1 MALFENYDLASE
13 IVDENGLDDT
23 KVVEMQLG
31 YSKSGLLYRLNKVLN
46 FDAKEIAKGSKE
58 EQFKTYKLLK
68 VLYKFEKV
76 GEPKK
81 IRAYDTGSE
90 IKVRIIVRFLA
101 EQGLRT
107 ECTFQLLHRKNL
119 QG

>member
-31 YSKSGLLYRLNKVLN
+31 YSKSGLLYKLNKILN
-46 FDAKEIAKGSKE
+46 FDAKEIAKGSTE
-58 EQFKTYKLLK
+58 EHFKTHKLLK

-76 GEPKK
+76 GKPKK
-81 IRAYDTGSE
+81 IRAYDNVSKSINSNT
-90 IKVRIIVRFLA
+90 
-101 EQGLRT
+101 
-107 ECTFQLLHRKNL
+107 
-119 QG
+119 